1 MKDFE
6 NRVKDVTIVSF
17 SSGILGESF
26 VSHGMKYLNEHP
38 KSLHFL
44 AGDRI

>member
-26 VSHGMKYLNEHP
+26 VSHGHEI
-38 KSLHFL
+38 SE
-44 AGDRI
+44 